1 MNNRPILL
9 ALAAVALLALPGCV
23 ANKQYRFVNSK
34 ESPAFESHTPEHP
47 YQLSFIEFDERGD
60 YWDRRQVGSAAHHIK
75 TSAKPVLLVVFIH
88 GWHNDASEE
97 AGDVHRFRC
106 LLKQIGSTDATKRL
120 EVQGVFIGWRGES
133 VARNPLLKVPSLLS
147 LYSRKSAV
155 ERAAGHPMAD
165 SIFWMVREAR
175 KYKPGSRTVLIG
187 HSLGALALEKVL
199 AQSLPAR
206 LYAYGGEGE
215 KGAGRDELYS
225 PADLIV
231 LLNSAAESSYAK
243 ELIDTFRRLP
253 QKPGEGTAIDPN
265 HPLLISITSTAD
277 SATGTFFPIGT
288 KLSNAFGVFRDY
300 KLDQKYDGSDRTV
313 SQKSYY
319 TQTPGHN
326 ESIVSHVV
334 VPRHL
339 PVRIPAGM
347 WDKTVSACEV
357 EANPSFEENLTHPRG
372 MSFVTG
378 KPGEWDE
385 WDIRPSPTQHGKP
398 SPYWVMQV
406 PKELIPSHGDIFN
419 PNARSMMAALFRLN
433 NSMKPAPP
441 RMLQMSAVEDRAR

>member
-1 MNNRPILL
+1 MKNRPVLF
-9 ALAAVALLALPGCV
+9 ALAAGALLALPGCV
-23 ANKQYRFVNSK
+23 ANQQYRFVGDPQ
-34 ESPAFESHTPEHP
+34 SPAFEGHTAEHP

-60 YWDRRQVGSAAHHIK
+60 YWDRRQVGSAAHQIK
-75 TSAKPVLLVVFIH
+75 KSAKPVLLVVFIH
-88 GWHNDASEE
+88 GWHNDASED

-106 LLKQIGSTDATKRL
+106 LLKQLGSTEATKRL

-133 VARNPLLKVPSLLS
+133 VARNPLLKLPSLLS
-147 LYSRKSAV
+147 LYSRKNAV

-175 KYKPGSRTVLIG
+175 KYQPGSRTVLIG

-206 LYAYGGEGE
+206 LYTYGAGGE
-215 KGAGRDELYS
+215 KGAGRDALYS
-225 PADLIV
+225 PADLIL

-253 QKPGEGTAIDPN
+253 QQPGEGTAIDSR
-265 HPLLISITSTAD
+265 HPLLISVTSTAD

-288 KLSNAFGVFRDY
+288 KLSNTFGTFRDY
-300 KLDQKYDGSDRTV
+300 KLDPKFDGTDRTV
-313 SQKSYY
+313 NQKSYY

-326 ESIVSHVV
+326 PDVVSHVV

-339 PVRIPAGM
+339 PVRIPAGK
-347 WDKTVSACEV
+347 WDETAGVCAV
-357 EANPSFEENLTHPRG
+357 ESNPSFEENLTHPRG

-378 KPGEWDE
+378 KPGDWDE
-385 WDIRPSPTQHGKP
+385 WDIRPSPTQLGKP
-398 SPYWVMQV
+398 SAYWVMQV

-433 NSMKPAPP
+433 NELKPAPP
-441 RMLQMSAVEDRAR
+441 RRMQMSAQERLR

>member
-1 MNNRPILL
+1 MNHRLIFL
-9 ALAAVALLALPGCV
+9 ALAAGALLVLPGCV
-23 ANKQYRFVNSK
+23 ANKQYRFVGDPV
-34 ESPAFESHTPEHP
+34 SPAFEGHTAEHP
-47 YQLSFIEFDERGD
+47 YQLSFIEFDEHGD
-60 YWDRRQVGSAAHHIK
+60 YWDRRQLASAASHIK
-75 TSAKPVLLVVFIH
+75 KSAKPVLLVEFIH
-88 GWHNDASEE
+88 GWHNDASED

-106 LLKQIGSTDATKRL
+106 LLKQIGSTAGTQRL
-120 EVQGVFIGWRGES
+120 EVQGVYIGWRGES
-133 VARNPLLKVPSLLS
+133 VARSPLLKLPSLLS
-147 LYSRKSAV
+147 LYSRKGAV

-165 SIFWMVREAR
+165 SIFWLVREAR

-206 LYAYGGEGE
+206 LYTYNDDSE
-215 KGAGRDELYS
+215 KGAGQNELYS
-225 PADLIV
+225 PADLIL

-253 QKPGEGTAIDPN
+253 QQPGEGTSIDPK

-300 KLDQKYDGSDRTV
+300 KLDPKFDGTDRTV
-313 SQKSYY
+313 NQKSYF
-319 TQTPGHN
+319 TQTPGHDLN
-326 ESIVSHVV
+326 VVSHVV

-347 WDKTVSACEV
+347 WDETVGVCAV
-357 EANPSFEENLTHPRG
+357 EQNPSFEENLVHPRG

-385 WDIRPSPTQHGKP
+385 WDIRPSPTQLGKP
-398 SPYWVMQV
+398 SAYWVMQV

-433 NSMKPAPP
+433 NEMKPAPP
-441 RMLQMSAVEDRAR
+441 RKMKIIAE